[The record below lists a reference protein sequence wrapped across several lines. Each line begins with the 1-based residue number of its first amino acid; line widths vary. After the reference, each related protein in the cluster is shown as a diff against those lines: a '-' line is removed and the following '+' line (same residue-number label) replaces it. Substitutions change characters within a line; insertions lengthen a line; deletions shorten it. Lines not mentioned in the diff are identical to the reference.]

1 MKDTSR
7 ILAGALEQLHLILV
21 VVPDMLTT
29 GKYFLCLDSGA
40 YLLCSGYHKYFPE
53 GITPFTSGCQHM
65 TGIGGNVEIS
75 VSGTI
80 KCNFIYIKGHHKNSP
95 RKWILHTRPW

>member
-40 YLLCSGYHKYFPE
+40 YLLCSG
-53 GITPFTSGCQHM
+53 
-65 TGIGGNVEIS
+65 
-75 VSGTI
+75 
-80 KCNFIYIKGHHKNSP
+80 
-95 RKWILHTRPW
+95 